1 MEEVARRVYAEE
13 RAKDEERIERVMYE
27 IARAAYE
34 QAVKDFL
41 GALDYDVESITR
53 IGFDGCRDIFED
65 RKAQKY
71 ISDHIMKEIQ
81 KRLNGKNYRKYA
93 AAYHVQRNN
102 KRAQTIPRE
111 SKKIVCAFT
120 YTYYYT

>member
-13 RAKDEERIERVMYE
+13 RAKDEECMERAMYE

-65 RKAQKY
+65 RKAKKY

-81 KRLNGKNYRKYA
+81 KRLNGKNYRK
-93 AAYHVQRNN
+93 
-102 KRAQTIPRE
+102 
-111 SKKIVCAFT
+111 
-120 YTYYYT
+120 

>member
-1 MEEVARRVYAEE
+1 MSKNFLSFDNRTNDLHGGRAEEHRAEMEEIARRVYAEE
-13 RAKDEERIERVMYE
+13 RAKDMERIECAMHE

-41 GALDYDVESITR
+41 GALDYDVTSITR

-65 RKAQKY
+65 KKTQQY

-81 KRLNGKNYRKYA
+81 KRLNGKSFRK
-93 AAYHVQRNN
+93 
-102 KRAQTIPRE
+102 
-111 SKKIVCAFT
+111 
-120 YTYYYT
+120 

>member
-1 MEEVARRVYAEE
+1 MSKNLLSFDNRTTQDGHGGRAEEHRAEMEEVARRVYAEE
-13 RAKDEERIERVMYE
+13 RAKDEERMERAMYE

-41 GALDYDVESITR
+41 GALDYDVTSITR

-65 RKAQKY
+65 KKAQKY

-81 KRLNGKNYRKYA
+81 KRLNGKNYRK
-93 AAYHVQRNN
+93 
-102 KRAQTIPRE
+102 
-111 SKKIVCAFT
+111 
-120 YTYYYT
+120 

>member
-13 RAKDEERIERVMYE
+13 RAKDEERMERAMYE
-27 IARAAYE
+27 IARGAYE

-41 GALDYDVESITR
+41 GAIDYDVESITR

-65 RKAQKY
+65 RQAQKY

-81 KRLNGKNYRKYA
+81 KRLNGKNYRK
-93 AAYHVQRNN
+93 
-102 KRAQTIPRE
+102 
-111 SKKIVCAFT
+111 
-120 YTYYYT
+120 

>member
-1 MEEVARRVYAEE
+1 MSKNLLSFNNRTTQDGHGGRAKEHRAEIEEGARKVYAEE
-13 RAKDEERIERVMYE
+13 SAKEEERIERTMYE

-41 GALDYDVESITR
+41 GALEYDVESITQ

-71 ISDHIMKEIQ
+71 IRNHIMKEIQ
-81 KRLNGKNYRKYA
+81 KRLNGKNYRK
-93 AAYHVQRNN
+93 
-102 KRAQTIPRE
+102 
-111 SKKIVCAFT
+111 
-120 YTYYYT
+120 